1 MTVIYFTYVATPDA
15 GFLPGIPL
23 ADLTATHCVQ
33 MADWQLRSVAA
44 APMYQPTPAGV
55 AYVAERLPEPEP
67 EPEPPVEPEPPAEP
81 PVDPEPPAEPPSE
94 PEPPVEPKPPS
105 EPEPTPTATTV
116 RRKGGAA

>member
-67 EPEPPVEPEPPAEP
+67 EPPADPPTEPEP
-81 PVDPEPPAEPPSE
+81 PVDPEPPAEPE
-94 PEPPVEPKPPS
+94 PPS
-105 EPEPTPTATTV
+105 EPEPTPTATST

>member
-67 EPEPPVEPEPPAEP
+67 EPELPVEPTPPT
-81 PVDPEPPAEPPSE
+81 EPPSE
-94 PEPPVEPKPPS
+94 PEPKPPVEPDPPVDPEPPS
-105 EPEPTPTATTV
+105 EPEPTPTATST
-116 RRKGGAA
+116 RRKGGAE

>member
-55 AYVAERLPEPEP
+55 AYVAERLPEPELPVEPTPPTEPPSEP
-67 EPEPPVEPEPPAEP
+67 EPEPPVEPDP
-81 PVDPEPPAEPPSE
+81 PVDPEPPT
-94 PEPPVEPKPPS
+94 
-105 EPEPTPTATTV
+105 EPEPTPTATST